1 MKKIA
6 FALCALSLALAQSA
20 HAATYVCR
28 GANAALYAKAV
39 QQTVG
44 KQLTAAN
51 IPFKKVYVTIKATDR
66 KSTKAPASYDASKNV
81 TVAADLSGVTF
92 SGSFPAPTACQ
103 LPATMRI
110 VVMNGNVAVLD
121 QSVPVTLGGTLL
133 LGGLGSGS
141 TGSSTTNTVA
151 Q

>member
-1 MKKIA
+1 MKYFA
-6 FALCALSLALAQSA
+6 FGLAAALAFSAQTA
-20 HAATYVCR
+20 HAANYICR

-51 IPFKKVYVTIKATDR
+51 VPFRKVYVTIRATDR
-66 KSTKAPASYDASKNV
+66 AATKASTSYDASKNV
-81 TVAADLSGVTF
+81 TVASDLSSVTF
-92 SGSFPAPTACQ
+92 AGSFPAPSPCQ
-103 LPATMRI
+103 LPGTMRI

-121 QSVPVTLGGTLL
+121 QSVPVTLTGTLL

-141 TGSSTTNTVA
+141 SGSSTTNTTA
-151 Q
+151 K